1 MNASPLSNE
10 SSPARPTSFVL
21 PDLVSHCK
29 FPLSYHPNGDEI
41 AQESV
46 DWLDNSCPDLSAKQR
61 RALRGLQSGE
71 LTAYCYN
78 QATSPERLR
87 VVSDFLTYL
96 FHLDN
101 ISDGMMTRETDVL
114 ADVVMNAFWFTN
126 KYMPTRVPGKE
137 QLDDELN
144 PGKLARDFWSR
155 GIADC
160 GAGVQARFKETMGLF
175 FEAVNI
181 QARMRDEDTIPDL
194 ESYIDV
200 RRDTSGCKPS
210 WVLIEYAL
218 GIDLPDHVLDHPI
231 MQALNQGTND
241 LVTWSNDIF
250 SYNVEQSR
258 GDTHNMIVILM
269 EYHGHTLQ
277 SAVDYVGEL
286 CAQTIDTFCENK
298 ERLPSWGPEID
309 DMVARYVKG
318 LQDWI
323 VGQVFHL

>member
-1 MNASPLSNE
+1 MR
-10 SSPARPTSFVL
+10 SSPTGPTSFVL

-29 FPLSYHPNGDEI
+29 FPLSYHPNGDKI
-41 AQESV
+41 AWESV
-46 DWLDNSCPDLSAKQR
+46 AWLDSNCPDLSAKQR
-61 RALRGLQSGE
+61 RALCGLQSGE
-71 LTAYCYN
+71 LTSYCYN
-78 QATSPERLR
+78 QASSPERLR

-114 ADVVMNAFWFTN
+114 ADVVMNAFWFN
-126 KYMPTRVPGKE
+126 DKCMPTRGPGKE
-137 QLDDELN
+137 QPDDELD
-144 PGKLARDFWSR
+144 PGKLAGDFWSQA
-155 GIADC
+155 ISDC
-160 GAGVQARFKETMGLF
+160 GVGARARFRETMGLF

-181 QARMRDEDTIPDL
+181 QARMRDEETIPDL
-194 ESYIDV
+194 EAYID
-200 RRDTSGCKPS
+200 
-210 WVLIEYAL
+210 
-218 GIDLPDHVLDHPI
+218 
-231 MQALNQGTND
+231 
-241 LVTWSNDIF
+241 DIF

-269 EYHGHTLQ
+269 QYHGHTLQ

-323 VGQVFHL
+323 VGSFHWSFQTQRYFGKDGLDIKKHRYVKLLPLEAAN